1 MREKSWPEISKG
13 LGKELETFAVP
24 TCRIVVKKAGIKVSA
39 KASSRFMN
47 EDSDLSKSLRRNTCV
62 TDSIKEGGVLRRNK
76 MKGTLL
82 PSS

>member
-39 KASSRFMN
+39 KASSRSTD
-47 EDSDLSKSLRRNTCV
+47 EASDLSKSLGRNTCV
-62 TDSIKEGGVLRRNK
+62 PDSIKDGVVLR
-76 MKGTLL
+76 
-82 PSS
+82 